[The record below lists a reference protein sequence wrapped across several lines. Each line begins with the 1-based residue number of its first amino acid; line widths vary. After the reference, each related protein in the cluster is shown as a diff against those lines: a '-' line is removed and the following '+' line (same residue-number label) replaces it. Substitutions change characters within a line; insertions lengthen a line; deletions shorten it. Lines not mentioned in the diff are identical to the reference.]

1 MNFSHLR
8 NSLRV
13 RLLAGTL
20 IWIVIS
26 ILVAGWGL
34 GQLFHQHV
42 AAQFD
47 AELKNHLDQLT
58 AQLILD
64 DRNQA
69 EIRLPPSDPRL
80 NKPLSGLYWQIDRIA
95 AAGEHPTKAVLR
107 SRSLW
112 DETLVVPADTPADG
126 ELHQHRIDGPQGV
139 ALRVVERTV
148 TIDTHSLRLM
158 VAANESLMTEPI
170 ADFKGHLWLA
180 LGILG
185 MGLTFAASMQVLVG
199 LAPLRSM
206 QDALGRVRRG
216 GARNMEGTFP
226 SEILPLVNE
235 FNTVLAQN
243 AEVVERARTQA
254 GNLAH
259 ALKTPLSVL
268 ANAANASEKRDDDL
282 ARLVVSQ
289 IDTVRKQV
297 DYHLSRAQAAASVQV
312 PGIRTAVEPVIQ
324 GLVRVMQR
332 VHADRQLEFVV
343 HPEQANLAFR
353 GEEQDLQEMLGNLID
368 NASKWAR
375 SRIEIQVSDES
386 GKLRVSIGDD
396 GKGIAE
402 TERDHVLKR
411 GVRADEQVPGT
422 GLGLAITA
430 DLARMYGGDL
440 VLAQSSLGGLQ
451 ASLILPAVLFF
462 PHGTCQTEDAVTT
475 AEG

>member
-1 MNFSHLR
+1 MNFALLR
-8 NSLRV
+8 NSLRM
-13 RLLAGTL
+13 RLLVGTL
-20 IWIVIS
+20 IWIAIS

-42 AAQFD
+42 EAQFD
-47 AELKNHLDQLT
+47 ADLKNHLDQLT

-64 DRNQA
+64 EQNQA
-69 EIRLPPSDPRL
+69 QVRLLPSDPRL
-80 NKPLSGLYWQIDRIA
+80 NKPLSGLYRQIDRIA
-95 AAGEHPTKAVLR
+95 AAGAHSVKAVLR

-112 DETLVVPADTPADG
+112 DETLAVPADAPADG
-126 ELHQHRIDGPQGV
+126 EIHQHRIEGTQGV
-139 ALRVVERTV
+139 TLRVVERTV

-158 VAANESLMTEPI
+158 VAANESLMTGPI

-185 MGLTFAASMQVLVG
+185 MGLTFAASMQVFVG

-206 QDALGRVRRG
+206 QDALGRVRQG
-216 GARNMEGTFP
+216 DAQNMEGTFP
-226 SEILPLVNE
+226 NEIMPLVNE

-268 ANAANASEKRDDDL
+268 ANAANAPEKRDDDL
-282 ARLVVSQ
+282 ARLVASQ
-289 IDTVRKQV
+289 VDTVRKQV
-297 DYHLSRAQAAASVQV
+297 DYHLSRAQAAAAVKV
-312 PGIRTAVEPVIQ
+312 PGMRTAVEPVIR

-343 HPEQANLAFR
+343 LPDPANLAFR

-386 GKLRVSIGDD
+386 GKLRVRIDDD

-440 VLAQSSLGGLQ
+440 VLAKSSLGGLQ
-451 ASLILPAVLFF
+451 ASLTLPAV
-462 PHGTCQTEDAVTT
+462 
-475 AEG
+475 

>member
-1 MNFSHLR
+1 MNFALLR
-8 NSLRV
+8 NSLRI

-20 IWIVIS
+20 VWIIIS

-34 GQLFHQHV
+34 GQLIHQHV
-42 AAQFD
+42 EAQFD
-47 AELKNHLDQLT
+47 AELKNRLDQLT
-58 AQLILD
+58 AQLILNEQD
-64 DRNQA
+64 QA
-69 EIRLPPSDPRL
+69 LIRLLPSDPRF

-95 AAGEHPTKAVLR
+95 TPGEDPAKAVLR

-112 DETLVVPADTPADG
+112 DEALALPADAPTDG
-126 ELHQHRIDGPQGV
+126 EIHRHRIEGPQEV
-139 ALRVVERTV
+139 VLRVVERTV
-148 TIDTHSLRLM
+148 TIDGHSLRLM

-170 ADFKGHLWLA
+170 ADFKRHLWLA

-185 MGLTFAASMQVLVG
+185 MGLTLAALMQVFVG

-206 QDALGRVRRG
+206 QEALGRVRHG
-216 GARNMEGTFP
+216 DARNMEGTFP
-226 SEILPLVNE
+226 NEILPLVNE

-268 ANAANASEKRDDDL
+268 ANAANAPEKRDNEL
-282 ARLVVSQ
+282 ARLVASQ
-289 IDTVRKQV
+289 VDVVRKQV

-312 PGIRTAVEPVIQ
+312 PGMRTVVEPVIS

-343 HPEQANLAFR
+343 LSDQASPAFR

-375 SRIEIQVSDES
+375 ARIEIQVKVES
-386 GKLRVSIGDD
+386 GKLRVNIDDD

-402 TERDHVLKR
+402 AERDHVLKR

-430 DLARMYGGDL
+430 DLAHMYGGDL
-440 VLAQSSLGGLQ
+440 VLAKSSLGGLR
-451 ASLILPAVLFF
+451 ASLLLPMV
-462 PHGTCQTEDAVTT
+462 
-475 AEG
+475 

>member
-1 MNFSHLR
+1 MNFAFLR
-8 NSLRV
+8 NSLRI

-20 IWIVIS
+20 VWIVIS

-42 AAQFD
+42 EAQFD
-47 AELKNHLDQLT
+47 VELKNHLDQLT

-64 DRNQA
+64 EQNQA
-69 EIRLPPSDPRL
+69 QVRLLPSDPRL
-80 NKPLSGLYWQIDRIA
+80 NKPLSGLYWQIDRIPA
-95 AAGEHPTKAVLR
+95 ADEQPVKAVLR

-112 DETLVVPADTPADG
+112 DETLTVPADTPADG
-126 ELHQHRIDGPQGV
+126 EIHQHRIEGPQGV

-158 VAANESLMTEPI
+158 TAANESLMTVPVE
-170 ADFKGHLWLA
+170 DFKGHLWMA

-185 MGLTFAASMQVLVG
+185 MGLTLAALMQVFVG

-206 QDALGRVRRG
+206 QNALGRVRHG
-216 GARNMEGTFP
+216 DARNMEGTFP
-226 SEILPLVNE
+226 NEIMPLVNE

-268 ANAANASEKRDDDL
+268 ANAANAPEKRDDDL
-282 ARLVVSQ
+282 ARLVASQ
-289 IDTVRKQV
+289 VDTVRKQV

-312 PGIRTAVEPVIQ
+312 PGMRTAVEPVIR

-332 VHADRQLEFVV
+332 VYADRNLEFAVV
-343 HPEQANLAFR
+343 SADVTLVFR

-368 NASKWAR
+368 NASKWAN
-375 SRIEIQVSDES
+375 SRIEIQARAEQERLTISVD
-386 GKLRVSIGDD
+386 DD
-396 GKGIAE
+396 GKGIVPDK
-402 TERDHVLKR
+402 RDTVLQR
-411 GVRADEQVPGT
+411 GVRVDQQVSGS
-422 GLGLAITA
+422 GLGLAIVD
-430 DLARMYGGDL
+430 DLARMYGGQL
-440 VLAQSSLGGLQ
+440 TLADSPLGGLR
-451 ASLILPAVLFF
+451 ASLSLPGA
-462 PHGTCQTEDAVTT
+462 D
-475 AEG
+475 

>member
-1 MNFSHLR
+1 MNFALLR

-20 IWIVIS
+20 VWIVIS

-42 AAQFD
+42 EAQFD

-58 AQLILD
+58 GQLFLD

-69 EIRLPPSDPRL
+69 QIRLPPSDPRL

-95 AAGEHPTKAVLR
+95 AAAEPQLKTVLR

-112 DETLVVPADTPADG
+112 DETIAVPADALADG
-126 ELHQHRIDGPQGV
+126 EIHRHRINGPQGGV
-139 ALRVVERTV
+139 LRVVERAV
-148 TIDTHSLRLM
+148 SIDTHLLRLM
-158 VAANESLMTEPI
+158 VAANESLMTEPVEE
-170 ADFKGHLWLA
+170 FKGQLWLA

-185 MGLTFAASMQVLVG
+185 LGLTFAALMQVFVS
-199 LAPLRSM
+199 LAPLRRL
-206 QDALGRVRRG
+206 QAALGRVRHG
-216 GARNMEGTFP
+216 DARNMEGTFP
-226 SEILPLVNE
+226 NEIMPLVNE
-235 FNTVLAQN
+235 FNSVLAQN

-268 ANAANASEKRDDDL
+268 ANAANAPEKRDDDL
-282 ARLVVSQ
+282 ARLVATQ
-289 IDTVRKQV
+289 LETVHKQV
-297 DYHLSRAQAAASVQV
+297 DYHLTRAQVAAAVQV
-312 PGIRTAVEPVIQ
+312 PGMRTAVEPVIR

-332 VHADRQLEFVV
+332 VHADRHLEFVV
-343 HPEQANLAFR
+343 IPGEVSVSFR

-368 NASKWAR
+368 NASKWAK
-375 SRIEIQVSDES
+375 SRIEIRVAAVS
-386 GKLRVSIGDD
+386 GKLRLNVDDD

-402 TERDHVLKR
+402 SERDKVLKR
-411 GVRADEQVPGT
+411 GARADEQVPGT

-440 VLAQSSLGGLQ
+440 VLAKSSLGGLQ
-451 ASLILPAVLFF
+451 ASLMLPA
-462 PHGTCQTEDAVTT
+462 A
-475 AEG
+475 

>member
-1 MNFSHLR
+1 MNFASLR
-8 NSLRV
+8 NSLRM
-13 RLLAGTL
+13 RLLVGTL
-20 IWIVIS
+20 VWIVIS
-26 ILVAGWGL
+26 ILVAAWGL

-42 AAQFD
+42 EAQFD

-64 DRNQA
+64 EQNQA
-69 EIRLPPSDPRL
+69 QVRLHPSDPRL

-95 AAGEHPTKAVLR
+95 ATGEHPVKVVLR

-112 DETLVVPADTPADG
+112 DETLAVPPDAQAGG
-126 ELHQHRIDGPQGV
+126 ELHLHRIDGPQGV
-139 ALRVVERTV
+139 VLRVVERTV

-158 VAANESLMTEPI
+158 VAANESLLTEPI
-170 ADFKGHLWLA
+170 ADFKGHLWMA

-185 MGLTFAASMQVLVG
+185 MGLTFAASMQVFVG

-206 QDALGRVRRG
+206 QNALGRVRHG
-216 GARNMEGTFP
+216 DARNMEGTFP
-226 SEILPLVNE
+226 NEIMPLVNE

-268 ANAANASEKRDDDL
+268 ANAANAPEKRDDDL
-282 ARLVVSQ
+282 ARLVASQ
-289 IDTVRKQV
+289 VDTVRKQV
-297 DYHLSRAQAAASVQV
+297 DYHLSRAHAAASVQV
-312 PGIRTAVEPVIQ
+312 LGMRTAVEPVIQ

-343 HPEQANLAFR
+343 HPDQANLVFR

-375 SRIEIQVSDES
+375 YRIEIQVKDES
-386 GKLRVSIGDD
+386 GKLRGNIDDD

-402 TERDHVLKR
+402 AERDRVFKR
-411 GVRADEQVPGT
+411 GVRADELVPGT

-440 VLAQSSLGGLQ
+440 VLTKSSIGGLK
-451 ASLILPAVLFF
+451 ASLMLPSA
-462 PHGTCQTEDAVTT
+462 
-475 AEG
+475 